1 MVLAWQNLRRF
12 LWCCSFFI
20 YLHLLMFFILLVLYL
35 RFISRLLCHVTGTP
49 LWLLRRVKVSTS
61 SELYPDYFRL
71 PFLFHLPQALRFWV
85 GIFYLT
91 LLLDI
96 FGTFATFWHNLLLS
110 RFHWESA
117 VTFLKVAGLHTD
129 PRNTD
134 PAHLFVRFTVI
145 HNRLYIL
152 SLYLCMSVL

>member
-85 GIFYLT
+85 GIFYPQAFFT
-91 LLLDI
+91 LRFFSTFLAHSQH
-96 FGTFATFWHNLLLS
+96 FGTTCFYQGFTGSQQLLS
-110 RFHWESA
+110 WNLQSFILILQ
-117 VTFLKVAGLHTD
+117 THTR
-129 PRNTD
+129 PIC
-134 PAHLFVRFTVI
+134 LFD
-145 HNRLYIL
+145 
-152 SLYLCMSVL
+152 SQ